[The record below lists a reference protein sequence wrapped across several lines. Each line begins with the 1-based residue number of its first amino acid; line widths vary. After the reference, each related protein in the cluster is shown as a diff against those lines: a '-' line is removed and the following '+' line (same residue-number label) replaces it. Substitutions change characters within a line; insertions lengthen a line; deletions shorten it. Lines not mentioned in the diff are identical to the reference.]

1 MWNNYERGLYEKSKF
16 YGIKSVLTKGGED
29 IMKSKKIAKLIKDWF
44 FSDLDIEITARK
56 SGKSIILILES
67 NAWYDHTIPC
77 SPRHQGD
84 RRRLDVPME
93 ADDELYAEIDHL
105 CYGNCGKEMDLEE
118 TLGVIE
124 DIEFLGFS
132 LN

>member
-1 MWNNYERGLYEKSKF
+1 MK
-16 YGIKSVLTKGGED
+16 TKKVGN
-29 IMKSKKIAKLIKDWF
+29 LIKDWF

-56 SGKSIILILES
+56 NRKSIILILES
-67 NAWYDHTIPC
+67 NVWYDNTIPD
-77 SPRHQGD
+77 SPRRQGD

-105 CYGNCGKEMDLEE
+105 CYGNSGKEMDLQE
-118 TLGVIE
+118 TLGIIE

-132 LN
+132 LS